1 MCVCAAALVKSWSS
15 TRQSHASRVIFTA
28 TSGSLNQPL
37 FQLGQHM
44 TLEATLRFGKSGEE
58 KKLCFLYTHG
68 CLGQLVLHT
77 WPATSRTQRVPPE

>member
-15 TRQSHASRVIFTA
+15 TRQSRASRVIFTA

-58 KKLCFLYTHG
+58 KKTVFS
-68 CLGQLVLHT
+68 LHT
-77 WPATSRTQRVPPE
+77 RVFRTACSAYLAGDVEDPASSS